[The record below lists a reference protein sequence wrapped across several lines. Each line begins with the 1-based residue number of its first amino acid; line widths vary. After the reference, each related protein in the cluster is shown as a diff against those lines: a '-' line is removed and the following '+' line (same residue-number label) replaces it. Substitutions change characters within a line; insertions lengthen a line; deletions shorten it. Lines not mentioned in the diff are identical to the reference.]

1 MLKELIKSK
10 GFKQKFVADK
20 VGVSEVTLSNWVKGK
35 TTPNDAHIAKLS
47 QVLNTSI
54 ELLQNHL

>member
-10 GFKQKFVADK
+10 GYKQKFVAKK

-35 TTPNDAHIAKLS
+35 TVPNEEHLRKLS
-47 QVLNTSI
+47 QLLDTPIEMFQNT
-54 ELLQNHL
+54 L

>member
-10 GFKQKFVADK
+10 GFKQKFVAEK

-35 TTPNDAHIAKLS
+35 TVPNEKHLAKLS
-47 QVLNTSI
+47 LVLDTPI
-54 ELLQNHL
+54 ESLQNSI